1 MTLVHTSKA
10 EFSEMFTQFFE
21 NCAPEIE
28 AIPNAPFDRIDK
40 EPAITLS
47 DAPGATKHLNLDPA
61 AFPDVCNAIVG
72 DFFGHCRNKDDYSIQ
87 SLRLLRNP
95 VTWHRYQGEKQV
107 RRRLAE
113 DVDMF
118 RDEILF
124 HGTPKRKLPSILQN
138 NLDPR
143 TTVRANYGKGVYFS
157 DSIEKCMQ
165 YVDTQ
170 TSMEQEYSIIL
181 CCVLLGKVWVEP
193 YEKAQRKLD
202 SNTMFLPEGY
212 DSAVGHDSFK
222 EWIVYEKSQV
232 LPLCVINFKASNN
245 ADCYHRLSSH
255 GVLFQG
261 LNFYPTS
268 MHLIQTICNVPT
280 PTDNNAPSS
289 GADKDDYAWKTPA
302 PQEASMLWTVL
313 NIPIGEAQIK
323 KIKFPK
329 HEEFVVTAKNRDD
342 RTVYFYINH
351 SQWTLLIGVAKNI
364 QVLEERNKL
373 DTDKTFMERS
383 RQRLQIEELVN
394 SVPECE
400 ALIVK
405 YTEIKPEL
413 DAIEAEGVK
422 LNQTI
427 ESLKAQAFLSGAG
440 RPDIYNTHEFQLA
453 VHPYQNQLNELK
465 QMYDAKVAT
474 LGPLWNAEHVGK
486 AIQVRAWRHQLQTDV
501 AADHVKEQRRLSAI
515 EVEKSKAYSQAI
527 MCSTI
532 VTLPELEARIQ
543 QAKNERENPNPAF
556 GHTEDF
562 AFKTTQVLTHSSQIW
577 AQVVAELLMPTLMIS
592 QMPSHRMRLLNET
605 NVDDVGMKLQML
617 QLKSISK
624 WYEIA
629 PRAFFDMPMASTAFW
644 PIHPQNK
651 LPNRRLFMMKDFVEW
666 IFLEKERRIR
676 ATAQSRSRPGMMSR
690 LVRDSLK
697 VDEDPLFGVDVHE
710 LYKEQWEQLDP
721 CILKALKGLKSRS
734 GTVVFNRQERQEE
747 LDKLGKDLIGSL
759 FVLAEPDMLILD
771 ESSHKATSV
780 SVSSAI
786 TTASSSLSSS
796 FTATASTPSP
806 SSECPICQDP
816 LVISEPGKTVLV
828 ADQVVKLKSC
838 RHCFHQGCIVEWFK
852 AKDSQLKCPM
862 CNVLCTARGLTD
874 ATKDAF
880 KGSVAKLGP
889 MPDGYMA
896 YTFDDR
902 LACYFLYI
910 NIPCCQATSTDGTT
924 ETIVTVPPDRRYAVV
939 PVTAKLGPLLIIR
952 LICLFYYGHMFRIGE
967 SVTRGIA
974 NVVVW
979 NGVHLRTAMTGAYGF
994 PAPEFELSCWQ
1005 EINQK
1010 GVAMGLDE
1018 LLLSI
1023 PHTKAESGSPLV
1035 EEPEI
1040 VLPEGL
1046 AAEMS
1051 AQNMI
1056 HKILHPERTP
1066 LFQL

>member
-1 MTLVHTSKA
+1 MTLVHTNKA
-10 EFSEMFTQFFE
+10 EFSELFTQFFE
-21 NCAPEIE
+21 DCAPEIE
-28 AIPNAPFDRIDK
+28 AIPNVRFDK
-40 EPAITLS
+40 EPITLS
-47 DAPGATKHLNLDPA
+47 DTPGATKHLNLDPA
-61 AFPDVCNAIVG
+61 VFPDVCNAIVG

-95 VTWHRYQGEKQV
+95 VTWHRYQSEKKV

-124 HGTPKRKLPSILQN
+124 HGTPKRKLSSILQN

-165 YVDTQ
+165 YVDLQ

-181 CCVLLGKVWVEP
+181 CCVLLGKVWIEP

-232 LPLCVINFKASNN
+232 LPLCVINFKSSNN
-245 ADCYHRLSSH
+245 PDCFHRLSSH
-255 GVLFQG
+255 SVLFQG

-280 PTDNNAPSS
+280 PTDTNAPSS
-289 GADKDDYAWKTPA
+289 VPNKDDSSWKTPT

-313 NIPIGEAQIK
+313 NIPVGEAQIR
-323 KIKFPK
+323 KIKFPN
-329 HEEFVVTAKNRDD
+329 HEEFAVTAKNLDD

-351 SQWTLLIGVAKNI
+351 AQWTILIGVARNI
-364 QVLEERNKL
+364 QVLEERNKM
-373 DTDKTFMERS
+373 DTDRTFMERS
-383 RQRLQIEELVN
+383 RQRLQIEELIN

-405 YTEIKPEL
+405 YTEVKPEL

-422 LNQTI
+422 VNQTI
-427 ESLKAQAFLSGAG
+427 DLLKAQAFHSGAG

-453 VHPYQNQLNELK
+453 VHPYQNRLNELK
-465 QMYDAKVAT
+465 QMYDGKIAT

-486 AIQVRAWRHQLQTDV
+486 AIQVKAWRQQLQADV
-501 AADHVKEQRRLSAI
+501 AADHVKEQRQLSAI
-515 EVEKSKAYSQAI
+515 EVEKSKARTQAVS
-527 MCSTI
+527 CSTI

-543 QAKNERENPNPAF
+543 QAMNERENPNPAF
-556 GHTEDF
+556 SPVEAF
-562 AFKTTQVLTHSSQIW
+562 AFKTTQVHTYSSQIW
-577 AQVVAELLMPTLMIS
+577 AQVVAELLMPTLMIC
-592 QMPSHRMRLLNET
+592 QMPSHRMKLLNET
-605 NVDDVGMKLQML
+605 NVDDIGVKLQML
-617 QLKSISK
+617 QLKGVGK

-629 PRAFFDMPMASTAFW
+629 PCAFFDMPMASTAFW
-644 PIHPQNK
+644 PVHPQNK

-676 ATAQSRSRPGMMSR
+676 TTAQSRSRPGMMSR

-697 VDEDPLFGVDVHE
+697 VDEDPLFGLDVLE
-710 LYKEQWEQLDP
+710 LYREEWEKLDP
-721 CILKALKGLKSRS
+721 CILRALKGLKSRN
-734 GTVVFNRQERQEE
+734 GTVVFNRKERQEE
-747 LDKLGKDLIGSL
+747 LDKLGKDLIGNL
-759 FVLAEPDMLILD
+759 FVMADSDMLILD

-780 SVSSAI
+780 SISAA
-786 TTASSSLSSS
+786 TTTTHSTSSSSS
-796 FTATASTPSP
+796 TATTTTTTTSSP
-806 SSECPICQDP
+806 TSECPICQDP
-816 LVISEPGKTVLV
+816 LVIPEPGKTILV

-862 CNVLCTARGLTD
+862 CNVLCTTRGLTD

-902 LACYFLYI
+902 LACYFLYV
-910 NIPCCQATSTDGTT
+910 NIPSSKTTSTDGTAAN
-924 ETIVTVPPDRRYAVV
+924 VPPDRRYATV
-939 PVTAKLGPLLIIR
+939 PVTAKLGPLLMIR
-952 LICLFYYGHMFRIGE
+952 LICLFYYGHMFRVGD
-967 SVTRGIA
+967 SVTRGIS
-974 NVVVW
+974 NVVIW
-979 NGVHLRTAMTGAYGF
+979 NGVHLRTGMTGAYGF
-994 PAPEFELSCWQ
+994 PAPEFESSCWQ

-1023 PHTKAESGSPLV
+1023 PQTTPGSGSPLV
-1035 EEPEI
+1035 DEPEI

-1056 HKILHPERTP
+1056 HKILHPDRAP